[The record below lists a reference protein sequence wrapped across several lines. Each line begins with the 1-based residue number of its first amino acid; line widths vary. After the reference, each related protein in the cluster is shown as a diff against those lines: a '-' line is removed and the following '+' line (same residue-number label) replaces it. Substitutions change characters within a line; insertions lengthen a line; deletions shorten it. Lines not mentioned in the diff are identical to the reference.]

1 MAARRRT
8 ALMYGSPSAG
18 RPARSSAS
26 AAIRYVSASRNRRKS
41 REPRVSLTLNRNG
54 SWNLFSDG
62 KIRLLYVLGVYTRY
76 GLANAVSASV
86 VETYTA
92 VSPSRNLS
100 APLAS
105 RGIVVMLLAYHTRV
119 NWASY
124 RESLVR
130 AYRPRKNVVGRNRLN
145 GRPLA

>member
-18 RPARSSAS
+18 RPSRSSAS

-54 SWNLFSDG
+54 SSNLFSDG

-76 GLANAVSASV
+76 GLIFANAVSASV

-92 VSPSRNLS
+92 VSPSWNLS
-100 APLAS
+100 APLAY
-105 RGIVVMLLAYHTRV
+105 RGIVVMLLAYHTRL
-119 NWASY
+119 NWAS
-124 RESLVR
+124 
-130 AYRPRKNVVGRNRLN
+130 
-145 GRPLA
+145 